1 MSDGSNTYRKDMS
14 HQQHGDLSETKVY
27 EGDTRAQR
35 EMLGLRRGMGDKS
48 RWGPARP
55 S

>member
-1 MSDGSNTYRKDMS
+1 MSSIIINA
-14 HQQHGDLSETKVY
+14 DLCKVY